1 MTGLKICGL
10 QPGDD
15 LSFTVNPVVTHTGIV
30 FASLSRRYVSPAD
43 ARALSDQLRT
53 HTTVMGVFV
62 NASLDDLLSVSAT
75 AGLDGVQLHGNEPV
89 ELCQTLRE
97 EGLVVWKA
105 LSVPRDNQGIPEFAQ
120 KARAYQGVV
129 DALLL
134 DAPPP
139 KGADSQVTGGHGV
152 AFDWRDLEVL
162 TRELTNPRPPI
173 WVAGGVTP
181 ENVGLLFDTFSPD
194 GVDVSSGV
202 EVSGRKS
209 AQRIYAL
216 MEAVSHYAG

>member
-15 LSFTVNPVVTHTGIV
+15 LSFAVNPVVTHTGMV
-30 FASLSRRYVSPAD
+30 FASRSRRYVAPAE
-43 ARALSDQLRT
+43 ARALSKRLRT

-62 NASLDDLLSVSAT
+62 NASLDELLSVSAT
-75 AGLDGVQLHGNEPV
+75 AGLDGVQLHGSESS
-89 ELCQTLRE
+89 ELCQKLRE
-97 EGLVVWKA
+97 KGLVVWKA
-105 LSVPRDNQGIPEFAQ
+105 LSVPRDNHDIPEFAH
-120 KARAYQGVV
+120 KVLAYQGVV
-129 DALLL
+129 DAVLL

-139 KGADSQVTGGHGV
+139 KDADSQVTGGHGV

-162 TRELTNPRPPI
+162 TRELTTPWPPI

-181 ENVGLLFDTFSPD
+181 DNVGLLFDTFSPA
-194 GVDVSSGV
+194 GIDVSSGV